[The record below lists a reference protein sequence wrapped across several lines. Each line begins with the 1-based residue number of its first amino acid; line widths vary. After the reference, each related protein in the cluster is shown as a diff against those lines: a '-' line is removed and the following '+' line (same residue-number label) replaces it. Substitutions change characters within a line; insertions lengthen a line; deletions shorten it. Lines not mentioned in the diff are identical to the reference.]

1 MDAEHAAV
9 GELDDVPAAPHGA
22 LPWSSGR
29 SSQFV
34 AAIRMGH
41 EELDPGSDLEGGSV
55 PRPVTAAT
63 RHPAHEAIDEP
74 CRTWE
79 AAAEYHDHPITK
91 NTMAAIR
98 TGTFA

>member
-1 MDAEHAAV
+1 MPPSANLMMCQPPLTGHHL
-9 GELDDVPAAPHGA
+9 GPAGV
-22 LPWSSGR
+22 R
-29 SSQFV
+29 RQFV